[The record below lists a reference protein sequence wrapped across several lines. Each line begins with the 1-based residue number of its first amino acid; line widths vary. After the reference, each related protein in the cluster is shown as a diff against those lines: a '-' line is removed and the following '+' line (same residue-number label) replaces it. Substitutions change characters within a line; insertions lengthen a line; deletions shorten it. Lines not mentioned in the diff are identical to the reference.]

1 MGSYELLD
9 VNLDIKLC
17 AVDKKG
23 PLISESSLLSLRI
36 LSYYNYS
43 LVCQLWELDIK

>member
-1 MGSYELLD
+1 MGNYELFD
-9 VNLDIKLC
+9 VILDIKLC

-23 PLISESSLLSLRI
+23 PLISESSLQSLSI

-43 LVCQLWELDIK
+43 LVCQLLKLDIK